1 MTRKAGGQNTRWKR
15 LRTEEYQHDTDM
27 KSLNGAR
34 VGLFSL
40 AVALLIAGCSTADK
54 DAAKRIVAFSQAV
67 ALTTQN
73 TSDAFDTL
81 ERRHFDLE
89 IARVVAEG
97 GWQQLNADRIK
108 PFLDPGDA
116 QARLLVLQGLQAYA
130 EKLSAIMGNEPLD
143 AYDKATKDLSDSL
156 QNVNEEFV
164 KTKLWSATPVDSQQI
179 QIAAAALNAM
189 GRWIIEAKRQKAVK
203 ASIEEM
209 HPHIT
214 NIVTLLSRDF
224 VVLRRNLHKT
234 YDEGIQAQKLFV
246 QHSQDKMDALTQ
258 RSEIKGI
265 ADLIIEQNKADRAMQ
280 SMEKAVEGLGATHAE
295 LSSAFNR
302 SSARLE
308 QLLSDLIAEG
318 KRVKKFYDSLETK
331 EK

>member
-1 MTRKAGGQNTRWKR
+1 MNGTRG
-15 LRTEEYQHDTDM
+15 
-27 KSLNGAR
+27 
-34 VGLFSL
+34 GLFSV
-40 AVALLIAGCSTADK
+40 AVALLIAGCSATDQ
-54 DAAKRIVAFSQAV
+54 DAAKKIGTFSKAV

-81 ERRHFDLE
+81 ERRHFDLK

-97 GWQQLNADRIK
+97 GWQQLNADRVR

-116 QARLLVLQGLQAYA
+116 RARLLVLQGLQAYA
-130 EKLSAIMGNEPLD
+130 ERLSAIMGNEPLD
-143 AYDKATKDLSDSL
+143 AYDRATKDLSVSL

-179 QIAAAALNAM
+179 QIAAAAINAI

-203 ASIEEM
+203 AGIEEM

-214 NIVTLLSRDF
+214 NMVALLSRDF

-246 QHSQDKMDALTQ
+246 QHNQDKLDALTQ

-280 SMEKAVEGLGATHAE
+280 SMEKAVQGLGATHAE
-295 LSSAFNR
+295 LSSAFDR
-302 SSARLE
+302 RSARLE
-308 QLLSDLIAEG
+308 QLLSNLIEEG
-318 KRVKKFYDSLETK
+318 KRIKTFYDSLEKK

>member
-1 MTRKAGGQNTRWKR
+1 MDPALWEE
-15 LRTEEYQHDTDM
+15 TEM
-27 KSLNGAR
+27 NLNSANGTGAR
-34 VGLFSL
+34 LFSI
-40 AVALLIAGCSTADK
+40 AVALLLAGCATADK
-54 DAAKRIVAFSQAV
+54 DAAKRIGTFSRAV

-97 GWQQLNADRIK
+97 GWQRLSADSIK

-130 EKLSAIMGNEPLD
+130 ERLSALMGNEQLD
-143 AYDKATKDLSDSL
+143 AYDQATKDLSDSL
-156 QNVNEEFV
+156 RNVNEEFV
-164 KTKLWSATPVDSQQI
+164 KTKLWSTTPVDSQQI
-179 QIAAAALNAM
+179 RIAAAAINAL
-189 GRWIIEAKRQKAVK
+189 GRWIIGAERRKAVK

-214 NIVTLLSRDF
+214 NLVALLSRDF

-246 QHSQDKMDALTQ
+246 QHNQDKMDALTQ

-265 ADLIIEQNKADRAMQ
+265 ADLIIEQNNADRAMQ
-280 SMEKAVEGLGATHAE
+280 SMEKAVQGLGAAHAE
-295 LSSAFNR
+295 LSSAL
-302 SSARLE
+302 SSRPARLE
-308 QLLSDLIAEG
+308 QLLSDLIEEG
-318 KRVKKFYDSLETK
+318 KRVKAFYHSLEKK
-331 EK
+331 EQ

>member
-1 MTRKAGGQNTRWKR
+1 MNSSNGTRA
-15 LRTEEYQHDTDM
+15 
-27 KSLNGAR
+27 
-34 VGLFSL
+34 GLFSV
-40 AVALLIAGCSTADK
+40 AVALLIAGCSATDQ
-54 DAAKRIVAFSQAV
+54 DAAKKIGAFSKAV
-67 ALTTQN
+67 ALATQN

-108 PFLDPGDA
+108 PFLDPGEA

-130 EKLSAIMGNEPLD
+130 ERLSAIMGNEPLE
-143 AYDKATKDLSDSL
+143 AYDRATKDLSASL

-179 QIAAAALNAM
+179 QVAAAAINAI
-189 GRWIIEAKRQKAVK
+189 GRWLIEAKRQKAVK

-214 NIVTLLSRDF
+214 NMVALLSRDF

-246 QHSQDKMDALTQ
+246 QHNQDKLDALTQ

-280 SMEKAVEGLGATHAE
+280 SMEKAVQGLGATHAE
-295 LSSAFNR
+295 LSSAFDR
-302 SSARLE
+302 RSARLE
-308 QLLSDLIAEG
+308 QLLSDLIEEG
-318 KRVKKFYDSLETK
+318 KRVKTFYDSLEKK